1 MSVKRDSNV
10 YYKTNISVY
19 RLSGFS
25 KIWPDHM
32 TLFAALPRSRHFN
45 QTQQNSFL
53 SLHDKAAKTLSWGHP
68 ESCSQAQRSHRITD
82 DVKMCHQCVSDN
94 YYGFSLRS
102 FLVGQF
108 FLTLWLS
115 LATNLKH
122 LSYIFLKRDLGDW
135 EVHITSLDLCYTAN
149 SFPEL
154 PRVGESPGSE
164 GWLRRPPKCLKWVRS
179 MSSLKWKSR
188 LFFWESLCGV

>member
-1 MSVKRDSNV
+1 MTLDILGFDVQTTLAKKDTFGNGSKGPSYRESNKGSKEKQGPTLSVRFAYVSVKRDSNV
-10 YYKTNISVY
+10 YYKTNILVY

-25 KIWPDHM
+25 KIWPDYM
-32 TLFAALPRSRHFN
+32 TLFAVLPSSRHFN

-53 SLHDKAAKTLSWGHP
+53 SLHDKAAKALRWGHP

-108 FLTLWLS
+108 FLTL
-115 LATNLKH
+115 
-122 LSYIFLKRDLGDW
+122 
-135 EVHITSLDLCYTAN
+135 
-149 SFPEL
+149 
-154 PRVGESPGSE
+154 
-164 GWLRRPPKCLKWVRS
+164 
-179 MSSLKWKSR
+179 
-188 LFFWESLCGV
+188 